1 MAGTVD
7 ATAAQE
13 HVARPRRPNICR
25 VLRRTGYGKCLVC
38 SLLLVLCFF
47 YATYCHVKHEAYS
60 GSQPLLIYQHGPCAQ
75 GYNFVPIVFGLMLYI
90 VYLMECWH
98 SRTKII
104 SMKKV
109 RVEDALDYIKAL
121 STSPPI
127 VWWKSV
133 CYHYTRKT
141 RQVTRY
147 RNGDAVSA
155 TQVYYERV
163 NSHQAGSMFIY
174 DTCGFRDISKS
185 ILEVEKFHVTRIRLT
200 RSFVFANMQA
210 ATEFEQQRS
219 RFFND
224 NETKDDYMEV
234 REGMDLADVG
244 FVEEILAFNRPTPP
258 WFLHPIVF
266 WFFSVL
272 VLSWPLRIYTEWRT
286 AVLSFQV
293 VKLFGTHYLSPNSIN
308 YTGPLTRTSTMDT
321 VELEALLRREQHFVV
336 PSYSEVMLMQNT
348 IANSNTNYP
357 NLRFLEPLIHPRP
370 IVNTTNE
377 HIVLRNYGATETD
390 TSLSE
395 TTTVPQRPLRV
406 SRSMTFAQGGGNEEN
421 LSFLESGRSNR
432 AIPSN
437 RRGVPLRSLSI
448 GGISAWSNGYR
459 EIGNSNTDD
468 SQLLIEPDE
477 PPPPYEV
484 ALRMCAPLYERLRRS
499 ISSRLASISQSSSK
513 DLKSLT
519 LKNPGAVAAAQNNN
533 NNNSENNNNEDP
545 EQP

>member
-1 MAGTVD
+1 MAGTADV
-7 ATAAQE
+7 QE
-13 HVARPRRPNICR
+13 HVAKPRRPNICR
-25 VLRRTGYGKCLVC
+25 VLRRTGYGKCLMC
-38 SLLLVLCFF
+38 SLLLALCFF

-90 VYLMECWH
+90 IYLMECWH
-98 SRTKII
+98 SRTKVI
-104 SMKKV
+104 SMKKI
-109 RVEDALDYIKAL
+109 RVEDALNYIAVL
-121 STSPPI
+121 RTSPPI

-185 ILEVEKFHVTRIRLT
+185 ILDVEKFHVTRVRLT

-234 REGMDLADVG
+234 REGMDLTDVG
-244 FVEEILAFNRPTPP
+244 FVEEILVFNRPTPP

-266 WFFSVL
+266 WFFSIF

-336 PSYSEVMLMQNT
+336 PSYSEVMLK
-348 IANSNTNYP
+348 
-357 NLRFLEPLIHPRP
+357 
-370 IVNTTNE
+370 
-377 HIVLRNYGATETD
+377 
-390 TSLSE
+390 
-395 TTTVPQRPLRV
+395 
-406 SRSMTFAQGGGNEEN
+406 
-421 LSFLESGRSNR
+421 
-432 AIPSN
+432 
-437 RRGVPLRSLSI
+437 
-448 GGISAWSNGYR
+448 
-459 EIGNSNTDD
+459 
-468 SQLLIEPDE
+468 
-477 PPPPYEV
+477 
-484 ALRMCAPLYERLRRS
+484 
-499 ISSRLASISQSSSK
+499 SSDNA
-513 DLKSLT
+513 LT
-519 LKNPGAVAAAQNNN
+519 LRESTILHTFCFKETMHSPIF
-533 NNNSENNNNEDP
+533 
-545 EQP
+545 